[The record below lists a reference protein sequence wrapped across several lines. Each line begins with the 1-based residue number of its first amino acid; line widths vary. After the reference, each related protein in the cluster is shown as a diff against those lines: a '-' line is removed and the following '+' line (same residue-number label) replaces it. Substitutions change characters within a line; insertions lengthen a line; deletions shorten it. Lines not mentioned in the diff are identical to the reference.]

1 MSKKPKSAAV
11 NSAVVAIVK
20 NEITEGSK
28 KVITETLNIEIR
40 DLNENLE
47 RLYTAYTNYIEL
59 RDRRDLLIRSINE
72 LQQVPVIKAVTKSE
86 PVQGVQ
92 DNGDPGTSAEGQPYT
107 TESAEGAEEPPEL
120 VPAVKRRRG
129 GTRQPSE

>member
-1 MSKKPKSAAV
+1 MSKKPRSSGVSSAA
-11 NSAVVAIVK
+11 VAIVK

-72 LQQVPVIKAVTKSE
+72 LQQVPVIKAVTNPE

-92 DNGDPGTSAEGQPYT
+92 DNGDPGTSAEGQPST
-107 TESAEGAEEPPEL
+107 TESAEGTGAPLEL
-120 VPAVKRRRG
+120 VPAAKSRRG
-129 GTRQPSE
+129 KNRES